1 MRKIQRHTQAKM
13 FAHIEACKGSKQPQK
28 VYCKHQDIAY
38 STFQYWAKKYRKEHS
53 ENEPIDNTPGFI
65 PVQIQADPETDQATI
80 QNQLH
85 FLFPNGIQ
93 VMCPETVHPEVLQ
106 TLLNP

>member
-1 MRKIQRHTQAKM
+1 MRKIKTHTRAEM
-13 FAHIEACKGSKQPQK
+13 FDHIKACKGSGLSKRA
-28 VYCKHQDIAY
+28 YCNLHGIAS

-53 ENEPIDNTPGFI
+53 DIDPEDNAPGFI
-65 PVQIQADPETDQATI
+65 PVQVKPDPQTDQGTI
-80 QNQLH
+80 HNQLH

-93 VMCPETVHPEVLQ
+93 VMCPETVNPKVLK